1 MRARALPTDSEQR
14 AAAARARSR
23 HRAPTCPA
31 PSPAVQPGG
40 AGQLGVRS
48 RGEGSFGDT
57 RRGSVIQGEGAAGFH
72 VPSMSSYFVNP
83 LFSKYKGG
91 ESLEPAYYDC
101 RFPQSVGRS
110 HALVYGPGGSA
121 PGFQHASHH
130 VQDFFHH
137 GTSGISNSGYQQNPC
152 SLSCHGDASKFYGY
166 EALPRQSLYGAQQEA
181 SVVQYPDCKS
191 SANTNSSE
199 GQGHLNQNSS
209 PSLMFPWM
217 RPHGEKPFLFPPW
230 SPALRGLPPSLASFL
245 SALARFPSWLWGSLP
260 LHSRAWVGSW
270 EIERLGWGWSVGCL
284 RHCACWGEGGGKV
297 TCGCKGLKIVFSIP
311 SVSPS
316 SHL

>member
-1 MRARALPTDSEQR
+1 
-14 AAAARARSR
+14 
-23 HRAPTCPA
+23 
-31 PSPAVQPGG
+31 
-40 AGQLGVRS
+40 
-48 RGEGSFGDT
+48 
-57 RRGSVIQGEGAAGFH
+57 
-72 VPSMSSYFVNP
+72 MSSYFVNP

-217 RPHGEKPFLFPPW
+217 RPHGLPR
-230 SPALRGLPPSLASFL
+230 AGLN
-245 SALARFPSWLWGSLP
+245 P
-260 LHSRAWVGSW
+260 LCSSDHGQV
-270 EIERLGWGWSVGCL
+270 RLGDDASSFQRPAPPISIWAGVGDCQDGTPLGKNAVLFLEKNGSGVGYGADRRRGRQIYSRYQTLELEKEFHFNRYLTRRRRIEIANALCL
-284 RHCACWGEGGGKV
+284 TERQIKIWFQNRRMKWKKESNLTSTLSGGGGGAAADSLGGKEEKREE
-297 TCGCKGLKIVFSIP
+297 TEEEKQKE
-311 SVSPS
+311 
-316 SHL
+316 

>member
-1 MRARALPTDSEQR
+1 
-14 AAAARARSR
+14 
-23 HRAPTCPA
+23 
-31 PSPAVQPGG
+31 
-40 AGQLGVRS
+40 
-48 RGEGSFGDT
+48 
-57 RRGSVIQGEGAAGFH
+57 
-72 VPSMSSYFVNP
+72 MSSYFVNP

-230 SPALRGLPPSLASFL
+230 SPALRGLPAPPPFFLPSLSPP
-245 SALARFPSWLWGSLP
+245 ARGSLSGP
-260 LHSRAWVGSW
+260 PPPPPGGFSW
-270 EIERLGWGWSVGCL
+270 GGGGRLGGGRGARLGDWGD
-284 RHCACWGEGGGKV
+284 WGEGRGKGGVWVQRVKNLLLPL
-297 TCGCKGLKIVFSIP
+297 CQ
-311 SVSPS
+311 SVCLSLS
-316 SHL
+316 LSLSLSHHL

>member
-1 MRARALPTDSEQR
+1 
-14 AAAARARSR
+14 
-23 HRAPTCPA
+23 
-31 PSPAVQPGG
+31 
-40 AGQLGVRS
+40 
-48 RGEGSFGDT
+48 
-57 RRGSVIQGEGAAGFH
+57 
-72 VPSMSSYFVNP
+72 MSSYFVNP

-230 SPALRGLPPSLASFL
+230 SPALRGFPPLPRLLFVCP
-245 SALARFPSWLWGSLP
+245 RFFSWLWGLSRP
-260 LHSRAWVGSW
+260 RAWVGFS
-270 EIERLGWGWSVGCL
+270 RLGRLRWGGAGRGCL
-284 RHCACWGEGGGKV
+284 EHLGDWGEGGGKLV
-297 TCGCKGLKIVFSIP
+297 CGYKGLKIVFSI
-311 SVSPS
+311 SACLSFSDSPTPR
-316 SHL
+316 L

>member
-1 MRARALPTDSEQR
+1 MS
-14 AAAARARSR
+14 
-23 HRAPTCPA
+23 
-31 PSPAVQPGG
+31 
-40 AGQLGVRS
+40 
-48 RGEGSFGDT
+48 
-57 RRGSVIQGEGAAGFH
+57 QGEGAAGFH

-166 EALPRQSLYGAQQEA
+166 EALPRQSLYGAQQET

-230 SPALRGLPPSLASFL
+230 SPALRGLPPPSPPFCLPLLSFL
-245 SALARFPSWLWGSLP
+245 ALGVSPTPLPCLGGFLELEKTWLG
-260 LHSRAWVGSW
+260 VG
-270 EIERLGWGWSVGCL
+270 RGHL
-284 RHCACWGEGGGKV
+284 RHCECWGEGGGKV
-297 TCGCKGLKIVFSIP
+297 MCVRKGLKTISSIP
-311 SVSPS
+311 SLSPS
-316 SHL
+316 PYL

>member
-1 MRARALPTDSEQR
+1 M
-14 AAAARARSR
+14 
-23 HRAPTCPA
+23 
-31 PSPAVQPGG
+31 
-40 AGQLGVRS
+40 
-48 RGEGSFGDT
+48 
-57 RRGSVIQGEGAAGFH
+57 
-72 VPSMSSYFVNP
+72 PSMSSYFVNP

-166 EALPRQSLYGAQQEA
+166 EALPRQSLYGTQQDA

-199 GQGHLNQNSS
+199 GQGHLNQNPS

-217 RPHGEKPFLFPPW
+217 RPHGEKPFLFPPR
-230 SPALRGLPPSLASFL
+230 SPALRGLPLPCLLFVCPG
-245 SALARFPSWLWGSLP
+245 FPSRLWGLP
-260 LHSRAWVGSW
+260 GP
-270 EIERLGWGWSVGCL
+270 
-284 RHCACWGEGGGKV
+284 
-297 TCGCKGLKIVFSIP
+297 T
-311 SVSPS
+311 
-316 SHL
+316 

>member
-1 MRARALPTDSEQR
+1 MS
-14 AAAARARSR
+14 
-23 HRAPTCPA
+23 
-31 PSPAVQPGG
+31 
-40 AGQLGVRS
+40 
-48 RGEGSFGDT
+48 
-57 RRGSVIQGEGAAGFH
+57 QGEGAAGFH

-230 SPALRGLPPSLASFL
+230 SPALRGLPPPSSPFCLPLLSFL
-245 SALARFPSWLWGSLP
+245 ALGVSPTPLQCLGGFLKVKKVWLG
-260 LHSRAWVGSW
+260 VG
-270 EIERLGWGWSVGCL
+270 LGGGHL
-284 RHCACWGEGGGKV
+284 RYCECWGEGGGKV
-297 TCGCKGLKIVFSIP
+297 MCECKGAKKHFLHSFSL
-311 SVSPS
+311 SLSPS
-316 SHL
+316 LKSKLGRWPRRTP

>member
-1 MRARALPTDSEQR
+1 M
-14 AAAARARSR
+14 
-23 HRAPTCPA
+23 
-31 PSPAVQPGG
+31 
-40 AGQLGVRS
+40 
-48 RGEGSFGDT
+48 
-57 RRGSVIQGEGAAGFH
+57 
-72 VPSMSSYFVNP
+72 PSMSSYFVNP

-181 SVVQYPDCKS
+181 SVVQYSDCKS

-217 RPHGEKPFLFPPW
+217 RPHGEKPFLSFPPLLGL
-230 SPALRGLPPSLASFL
+230 PALLRSGVFTPPPSLASL
-245 SALARFPSWLWGSLP
+245 CCLALAFPPG
-260 LHSRAWVGSW
+260 
-270 EIERLGWGWSVGCL
+270 LGG
-284 RHCACWGEGGGKV
+284 
-297 TCGCKGLKIVFSIP
+297 VFSP
-311 SVSPS
+311 APPLCLSGLFGLGRCSWGVG
-316 SHL
+316 

>member
-1 MRARALPTDSEQR
+1 
-14 AAAARARSR
+14 
-23 HRAPTCPA
+23 
-31 PSPAVQPGG
+31 
-40 AGQLGVRS
+40 
-48 RGEGSFGDT
+48 
-57 RRGSVIQGEGAAGFH
+57 
-72 VPSMSSYFVNP
+72 MSSYFVNP

-137 GTSGISNSGYQQNPC
+137 GTSSISNSGYQQNPC

-217 RPHGEKPFLFPPW
+217 RPHVKVGEVAGNGTLSTLRLSAFGTNQFLQRQGAW
-230 SPALRGLPPSLASFL
+230 SPRQWPGCLGAKGDPYF
-245 SALARFPSWLWGSLP
+245 SALAREW
-260 LHSRAWVGSW
+260 
-270 EIERLGWGWSVGCL
+270 
-284 RHCACWGEGGGKV
+284 
-297 TCGCKGLKIVFSIP
+297 
-311 SVSPS
+311 
-316 SHL
+316 

>member
-1 MRARALPTDSEQR
+1 MRERELYLPTVKR
-14 AAAARARSR
+14 AAAAAAARLPAAARAQPGSC
-23 HRAPTCPA
+23 AAPPAAGTQAPPTCPA
-31 PSPAVQPGG
+31 RPAAPGSRPAWGSLPGG
-40 AGQLGVRS
+40 GQ
-48 RGEGSFGDT
+48 F
-57 RRGSVIQGEGAAGFH
+57 RGSRAGESGARGEGAAGFH

-217 RPHGEKPFLFPPW
+217 RPHGEKPFLFPP
-230 SPALRGLPPSLASFL
+230 
-245 SALARFPSWLWGSLP
+245 
-260 LHSRAWVGSW
+260 
-270 EIERLGWGWSVGCL
+270 
-284 RHCACWGEGGGKV
+284 
-297 TCGCKGLKIVFSIP
+297 
-311 SVSPS
+311 
-316 SHL
+316 